1 MPNWCNNELTLSHPD
16 KAMID
21 RAIKAWN
28 TGSFLQEFIPVPDD
42 LMNTVSGFLG
52 DGEEQKALELKQQNN
67 LKKYGYNTWYDFCV
81 NEWGTKWDIG
91 KSNEY
96 DNEPNRISD
105 NEIHVYFDSAWSP
118 PVNAYRKLEDMGFEV
133 LAYYYEGG
141 MGFYGQYTNGGDD
154 CYQASSIKDIPA
166 EYCQMFGIQEY
177 EEDEERI
184 EE

>member
-28 TGSFLQEFIPVPDD
+28 TGSFLQEFIPCPDD
-42 LMNTVSGFLG
+42 LMNTVKGFLG
-52 DGEEQKALELKQQNN
+52 DGEEQKALELKQQKN
-67 LKKYGYNTWYDFCV
+67 LEKYGYQTWWEFCV

-91 KSNEY
+91 RSNEY
-96 DNEPNRISD
+96 DNEPTRLND

-118 PVNAYRKLEDMGFEV
+118 PTNAYQRLEEMGFEI

-154 CYQASSIKDIPA
+154 CYQYSSYKDIPKFYCELFAIEDYSEEVA
-166 EYCQMFGIQEY
+166 E
-177 EEDEERI
+177 
-184 EE
+184 